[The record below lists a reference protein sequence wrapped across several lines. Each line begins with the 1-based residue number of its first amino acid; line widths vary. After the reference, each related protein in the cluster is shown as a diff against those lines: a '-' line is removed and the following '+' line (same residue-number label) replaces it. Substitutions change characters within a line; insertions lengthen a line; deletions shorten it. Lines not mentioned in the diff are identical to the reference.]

1 MDPVIRPGAFVIIDR
16 HYNTLTPYHPNR
28 PSLYAVRLH
37 SHLVF
42 RYLEHQAQRL
52 ILRPHNRTFPIELID
67 LGDSGSLAE
76 FITGRVIQVLNE
88 T

>member
-28 PSLYAVRLH
+28 PSLYAVRFH

-42 RYLEHQAQRL
+42 RYLEQQSQRL
-52 ILRPHNRTFPIELID
+52 ILRPNNHAFPIELINVD
-67 LGDSGSLAE
+67 DGGPLTE
-76 FITGRVIQVLNE
+76 FIAGRVMQVLNE